1 MSKYNFKVVYPKGFL
16 ELTTASSTRNP
27 LSLEQ
32 YNRTYNIT
40 SNIKTKVSNNVAEEI
55 VTVSLEELFIVFKK
69 IIKKYKETE
78 NSFLA
83 INEIYNDLTKE
94 ISNEITKKTMTTEL
108 SLILTNVLKNLDGT
122 KGRHLNIPNRGYCDR
137 YVPILK
143 DTKKQL
149 LSLFNKFLKC
159 PDTDVIMFEDKIL
172 FIQLFAI
179 IVYSF
184 QYKTGGSGVLC
195 TNSINMITLLELLL
209 KKEYKPI
216 LESALNNMLSSN
228 PLPFSTLEK
237 NLETDNDSDSGSD
250 DEWDRDDFV
259 PYLSPEQ
266 KAKLN
271 QKLISEQTPNPIP
284 DPVPEPVTTSIPLP
298 NPEVI
303 IECCNKI
310 DIEDEPENWDD

>member
-16 ELTTASSTRNP
+16 ELTIASSTRNP

-94 ISNEITKKTMTTEL
+94 ISKEISNEITKKTMTTEL

-143 DTKKQL
+143 DTKKHL

-216 LESALNNMLSSN
+216 LESALNNLLSSN

-237 NLETDNDSDSGSD
+237 NLEIDNDSGSGSD

-259 PYLSPEQ
+259 PYLPPE
-266 KAKLN
+266 L
-271 QKLISEQTPNPIP
+271 KLIPEQTPNPISE
-284 DPVPEPVTTSIPLP
+284 PVPTSTPLQPLP